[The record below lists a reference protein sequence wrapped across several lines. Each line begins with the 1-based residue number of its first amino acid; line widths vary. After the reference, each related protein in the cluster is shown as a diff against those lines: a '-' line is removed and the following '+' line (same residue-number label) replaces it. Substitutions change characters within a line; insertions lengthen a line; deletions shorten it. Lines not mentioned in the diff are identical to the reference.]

1 MNRLSEKRRRSLPR
15 RCIPTSKFPERFGVL
30 ELADDPVWCCRNASI
45 DPFYKTREGVFPA
58 PGIDDVALFQHVM
71 SIGEVHADLKIL
83 LDKQDSNAAPPDRR
97 DHALDDP
104 K

>member
-1 MNRLSEKRRRSLPR
+1 MLHTGLQ
-15 RCIPTSKFPERFGVL
+15 
-30 ELADDPVWCCRNASI
+30 
-45 DPFYKTREGVFPA
+45 GVFA
-58 PGIDDVALFQHVM
+58 AAGIDDVALFQHVM

-83 LDKQDSNAAPPDRR
+83 LDKRDGDDAAPDRR